1 MKDEPDSWPSAA
13 YVLFILHPSAFILS
27 IAEHRMSAFHDC
39 KQVEAESL
47 RQLTPLIERR
57 AFRGRYVTTAKG
69 RLAAELQRKYGDLLM
84 NRPNGDVC
92 AVEIKAEREE
102 KFGNF
107 FFEEWSNRS
116 RETPGW
122 MRTLDVDWLLYHFLR
137 DARGPGPLPGSNSRS
152 IGILYCI
159 PFPQL
164 KEWAYTRPSR
174 TRREVPGRVHDYE
187 LRRQTKYD
195 QLNDTWGYAVNIW
208 EFTSEVKCDLY
219 LRVHGQW
226 IPDVEHAKRN
236 AERFVG

>member
-1 MKDEPDSWPSAA
+1 
-13 YVLFILHPSAFILS
+13 
-27 IAEHRMSAFHDC
+27 MSAFHDC
-39 KQVEAESL
+39 KQVEAESF
-47 RQLTPLIERR
+47 RQLAPLIERR
-57 AFRGRYVTTAKG
+57 ALRGRYVTTAKG
-69 RLAAELQRKYGDLLM
+69 RLAAELQKKYGDLFI
-84 NRPNGDVC
+84 NRPNGDLC

-122 MRTLDVDWLLYHFLR
+122 MRNLEVDWLLYHFLR
-137 DARGPGPLPGSNSRS
+137 DARPGLSSGSISR
-152 IGILYCI
+152 GTGLLYCI

-164 KEWAYTRPSR
+164 KEWAYHRPSR
-174 TRREVPGRVHDYE
+174 TNPHVLGRVHDYE

-208 EFTSEVKCDLY
+208 EFTSEVRCDLY

-236 AERFVG
+236 VENFAG

>member
-1 MKDEPDSWPSAA
+1 MN
-13 YVLFILHPSAFILS
+13 AF
-27 IAEHRMSAFHDC
+27 RDC

-47 RQLTPLIERR
+47 RQLMPLIERR
-57 AFRGRYVTTAKG
+57 ALGGRYVTTAKG
-69 RLAAELQRKYGDLLM
+69 RLAAELQRKYGDLFL

-107 FFEEWSNRS
+107 FFEHWSNRS

-137 DARGPGPLPGSNSRS
+137 DARPGLSPGSHSRPGLLPGSHSRPGLLPGSESRS
-152 IGILYCI
+152 TGLLYCI

-164 KEWAYTRPSR
+164 KEWAYVCPSR
-174 TRREVPGRVHDYE
+174 KRPEVPGRVHDYE

-236 AERFVG
+236 VELFAG